1 MRAEE
6 IVDGCMA
13 VNNLNYILC
22 IIIYH
27 LIMTLKLT

>member
-1 MRAEE
+1 MRVEE

-13 VNNLNYILC
+13 VYNLNYILC
-22 IIIYH
+22 IIYN